1 MSIGSALISLLMV
14 LLFLFPHCVMAALAV
29 VVKHTVVVLRVEVV
43 EEEDSEEEGEAGEVT
58 EVMEEDT
65 EETNDQVM
73 ILMVLLVECDAWRI
87 LVMIMATVTEKVMV
101 PAV

>member
-1 MSIGSALISLLMV
+1 MIQTMNHPRDIKATITTPTLL
-14 LLFLFPHCVMAALAV
+14 
-29 VVKHTVVVLRVEVV
+29 EVV
-43 EEEDSEEEGEAGEVT
+43 EEEDSEEEGEAGEDT
-58 EVMEEDT
+58 EVMEVDI